1 MQDKLNFDDILG
13 RYRADPYD
21 YHDVFAPHT
30 GRIRFNVKTE
40 DEVEG
45 VTGEWHHIPGTL
57 LYNLERE
64 RNIKPVHSITN
75 GIVATINS
83 DAEGQFVEAGER
95 ILTIKHPMTKRE
107 IIDKI
112 LVRVLYMFN
121 APERAKYFFSLDI
134 QSKIDK
140 FGQRSVSVKSG
151 DEILTMS
158 LMKRDTPVCYEGEP
172 GIIHSVYFSPGD
184 SIDQGTPILG
194 ICPEEKL
201 SLIEKIITRVKAEWE

>member
-1 MQDKLNFDDILG
+1 MQDELNFDDILG
-13 RYRADPYD
+13 QYRADPCD

-30 GRIRFNVKTE
+30 GRVKFKVAT
-40 DEVEG
+40 DDSVDG
-45 VTGEWHHIPGTL
+45 VSGEWHHIPGTL
-57 LYNLERE
+57 LYNIERE
-64 RNIKPVHSITN
+64 RNVKPVHSVTN
-75 GIVATINS
+75 GVVSDINREV
-83 DAEGQFVEAGER
+83 EGQFVEAGEK
-95 ILTIKHPMTKRE
+95 ILTIKHPLKKRE
-107 IIDKI
+107 IIEKI
-112 LVRVLYMFN
+112 LQRVLFMYK

-134 QSKIDK
+134 QSRIEK

-172 GIIHSVYFSPGD
+172 GIIHSVYFNPGD
-184 SIDQGTPILG
+184 SIKQGHPIIG